1 MFPRFLVFG
10 DSTCAEAGVLCVDH
24 TDRETGY
31 CIESMHAISAL
42 RGILQV

>member
-1 MFPRFLVFG
+1 MLPRFLVFG
-10 DSTCAEAGVLCVDH
+10 DRTCADDH